1 MERPTTRGR
10 WTAAA
15 AASALLA
22 ALVLVAGTAG
32 TAGGADP
39 PAPKCSFDEPAE
51 TITIGIVQ
59 MVGCFGKETVNGQ
72 TIYFANPDI
81 QPTYGTGDG
90 QIRAIDMN
98 GFLVDGRD
106 PSRPVED
113 GGLIKANATT
123 GAIRYVGRLDQVT
136 LPVQLY
142 SLGLSSKTQPT
153 KLGGP
158 FNLNF
163 TAPKTGSLLLE
174 DLRFNS
180 NNWFSKVFAGF
191 DPALDVET
199 PIRLSED
206 GKGSMDMVL
215 RLTGIFAL
223 KGKPQSATIKVPTKV
238 GEGARVDGFELKLEE
253 IDGIKLIKINNLE
266 AEYSAEEKTLG
277 GGAEFSLP
285 FMRGKGYGFSFEIQ
299 NAILTKA
306 TVSVSGIEVPI
317 GAPPAGTLTGM
328 SGGFGFKQAGNEFV
342 LNLNAGAT
350 AEFGPK
356 VPTPWGKVVPLE
368 VNSTLKIGKEARDFY
383 FLFDGGLKIFRLPAG
398 NVFLR
403 IHTDSGVEFG
413 FNVGVGF
420 PSYSNNPGDPFY
432 IGSSVDGWI
441 AKQKF
446 QFEGGGRV
454 RLFGLD
460 IFDGR
465 ILINDKAAGACWK
478 VTVFDGGAVYEY
490 GAKEVKTFGIGC
502 GLDNYREKFPAAVGS
517 GEAVASAGQ
526 SRSLTTGP
534 REVVMS
540 VRGKGDAP
548 RFRLKSADGRTFTV
562 PKTKDVVRT
571 KGYMI
576 VVDRPNRV
584 THVATAAIQN
594 RRWTLT
600 PYEDSVEVMGVK
612 TGKMLPPE
620 KVQARIVGRGL
631 NRTLIWSSRGNPNTR
646 IAFTEVM
653 RGGYEQPILITGKAR
668 GRYRFQATKGSHY
681 GNRRLRAVV
690 LHNGTPRQ
698 ATVEDRFAVR
708 PPGKLRGPARVN
720 AWRNIYRA
728 NATWTGVRGAK
739 GYVAEI
745 AVGKKG
751 KKGSSYRRVVGPK
764 VRSISIPSHPGGTW
778 AIASVQALN
787 ADGVPGRATSKRF
800 RLAPPKSLTL
810 KQSGRQSARSA
821 VRRGKAIRL
830 RVLCPINGHC
840 QTVVAL
846 KLGSRTVGRTAYQ
859 QVPGT
864 YQSVLVSPTSERL
877 KRRLAAG
884 RLNGMRVVV
893 RQHRTGEK
901 KTGAFGATPD
911 GL

>member
-1 MERPTTRGR
+1 MV
-10 WTAAA
+10 
-15 AASALLA
+15 SAIVLA
-22 ALVLVAGTAG
+22 GLVWSSG

-39 PAPKCSFDEPAE
+39 PGPKCLFDQPAQ
-51 TITIGIVQ
+51 TITVGIVQ
-59 MVGCFGKETVNGQ
+59 MVGCFGERTDDGVKT
-72 TIYFANPDI
+72 YLANPDI
-81 QPTYGTGDG
+81 QPLYGTGDQ

-106 PSRPVED
+106 PSGSEAD
-113 GGLIKANATT
+113 GGLIQINSKT
-123 GAIRYVGRLDQVT
+123 GAIRNVGRLDQIT
-136 LPVQLY
+136 MPVQLY
-142 SLGLSSKTQPT
+142 SIGLSSKTQPT

-158 FNLNF
+158 FSLNF

-174 DLRFNS
+174 DLRFNA

-306 TVSVSGIEVPI
+306 TVSASGIEVPI

-403 IHTDSGVEFG
+403 IHTDAGVEFG

-502 GLDNYREKFPAAVGS
+502 GLDNYREKFPAAVSS

-526 SRSLTTGP
+526 TRRLRTGP

-548 RFRLKSADGRTFTV
+548 RFRLKSADGRTFAV
-562 PKTKDVVRT
+562 PKGKDVVRT
-571 KGYMI
+571 KGYM
-576 VVDRPNRV
+576 VLVDRPNRV
-584 THVATAAIQN
+584 THVATATLQN

-600 PYEDSVEVMGVK
+600 AYDDSAPILGVK

-631 NRTLIWSSRGNPNTR
+631 NRTLIWNSKGNPNTR
-646 IAFTEVM
+646 IAFTELM
-653 RGGYEQPILITGKAR
+653 RGGYGQPILITGKAS
-668 GRYRFQATKGSHY
+668 GRYEFRATKGSHY
-681 GNRRLRAVV
+681 GNRRLRALVI
-690 LHNGTPRQ
+690 HNGTPRQ
-698 ATVEDRFAVR
+698 ATIEDRFAVR
-708 PPGKLRGPARVN
+708 PPGRLRGPSNVK

-728 NATWTGVRGAK
+728 TTTWTGVRGAK

-745 AVGKKG
+745 AVKKRGKKV
-751 KKGSSYRRVVGPK
+751 SSYRRVVGPK
-764 VRSISIPSHPGGTW
+764 VRRMSVPSHPGGTW
-778 AIASVQALN
+778 AVASVQALN
-787 ADGVPGRATSKRF
+787 ADGVPGRITSKRF

-810 KQSGRQSARSA
+810 KQAGRQSARSA

-840 QTVVAL
+840 QTLVL
-846 KLGSRTVGRTAYQ
+846 LRIGTRTIGRASYQ

-864 YQSVLVSPTSERL
+864 YQSVLVSPDSERL
-877 KRRLAAG
+877 KRRLATG
-884 RLNGMRVVV
+884 RLKGLRVIV
-893 RQHRTGEK
+893 RQHRIGEK
-901 KTGAFGATPD
+901 KPGGFGATLGRP
-911 GL
+911 